1 MPLTNCTSTFVS
13 KKIYS
18 QNPACLAAS
27 MLEQSYYER
36 AESDKPAVMKR
47 VAGFRCVLADQTST
61 MPELINMG
69 LAVTYIKEQSTGQA
83 KNTQSVEV
91 EGKFVHQN
99 DRNNVV
105 TVSKTGEI
113 IQALFLCALFL
124 SKMENVHLFL
134 KLTPTLR
141 QMPRDVTNI
150 SAD

>member
-1 MPLTNCTSTFVS
+1 
-13 KKIYS
+13 
-18 QNPACLAAS
+18 
-27 MLEQSYYER
+27 
-36 AESDKPAVMKR
+36 
-47 VAGFRCVLADQTST
+47 

-150 SAD
+150 SED